1 MSRYEP
7 KIKIKYVVDPII
19 GGTNTSERLQAYY
32 KRNWGKLMSA
42 IAGLSKDRLKYLELP
57 KLRTAIKRDIK
68 LEELVPLLSEKDKG
82 LTRLILD
89 TIPVFNAASHD
100 VKVHIVGMMG
110 VTAEEFETYSTKIGA

>member
-1 MSRYEP
+1 MRYEP
-7 KIKIKYVVDPII
+7 RIKIKYVVDPTM
-19 GGTNTSERLQAYY
+19 GGNNTSERLQAYY

-57 KLRTAIKRDIK
+57 KLRVVVKRDIT
-68 LEELVPLLSEKDKG
+68 LEEIVPLLSEKDKG

-100 VKVHIVGMMG
+100 VKIHIMGMMG
-110 VTAEEFETYSTKIGA
+110 VTADEFQQYSTKIGA